1 MDALINGLLSLG
13 ILVVTAV
20 VLSKIMKKMT
30 QDPAGEEGDRE
41 EQSEYGNFSFTWSI
55 NDKKK

>member
-1 MDALINGLLSLG
+1 
-13 ILVVTAV
+13 

-55 NDKKK
+55 NDKKDKE